1 MSPNPKNSPD
11 INPES
16 SAPSSSQEWQV
27 IENFSP
33 ERRERR
39 KMAQKQAGR
48 YFALLVIIGLVLGV
62 FVSIGTVKLLK
73 QWGLLDRPQPT
84 LPKN

>member
-1 MSPNPKNSPD
+1 MNPNSKNSPD
-11 INPES
+11 VNHDAS
-16 SAPSSSQEWQV
+16 TNSSSQEWQV
-27 IENFSP
+27 VENFSP

-39 KMAQKQAGR
+39 KMAQRQAGR
-48 YFALLVIIGLVLGV
+48 YFLILVIIGLVLGV

>member
-1 MSPNPKNSPD
+1 MNPNAKNSPD
-11 INPES
+11 GNHDS
-16 SAPSSSQEWQV
+16 STTSPSQEWQV
-27 IENFSP
+27 VENFSP

-39 KMAQKQAGR
+39 KMAQRQAGR
-48 YFALLVIIGLVLGV
+48 YFLILVIIGLVLGV

-84 LPKN
+84 LRSN

>member
-1 MSPNPKNSPD
+1 
-11 INPES
+11 
-16 SAPSSSQEWQV
+16 
-27 IENFSP
+27 
-33 ERRERR
+33 
-39 KMAQKQAGR
+39 MAQRQAGR
-48 YFALLVIIGLVLGV
+48 YFVILVIIGLVLGV